1 LGFSCYFT
9 AVVVFESHTVPV
21 VPALVP
27 VTPTAMNLPF
37 KAAVRVNVVSD
48 SGSPIKRQPS
58 FGYGYNPTDYTVEP
72 LHERKSS
79 AIKIR
84 VDLSLH
90 IYGK

>member
-37 KAAVRVNVVSD
+37 KAAVRVNVVVVALEILVQVA
-48 SGSPIKRQPS
+48 G
-58 FGYGYNPTDYTVEP
+58 TD
-72 LHERKSS
+72 
-79 AIKIR
+79 
-84 VDLSLH
+84 
-90 IYGK
+90 